1 MSSENSK
8 EIKLKGLD
16 FFQAKVGDF
25 IAGLAQNP
33 KPLLAIGALILVA
46 LLAGSGFQYFSHH
59 SEDERRLEL
68 SKIDQ
73 VFDDEIKTYSK
84 QREALEKQ
92 RDTLKAA
99 QPQPAAEA
107 KDAKP
112 LEDSLEIKALDAQIT
127 ALKAD
132 HTGSSDQ
139 YKKFYEANPKVTEGW
154 VAGLKYA
161 AYVAEKNN
169 LDEAAKILEEL
180 VKDGK
185 GHAILQ
191 TQALLLLI
199 SIQEDR
205 NELDKAL
212 EHAEALY
219 KVASNELKPRALL
232 SKAQIYFLKKDDAN
246 TKTTATKLVTD
257 HENSPEADR
266 ARSLL
271 ALLPE

>member
-46 LLAGSGFQYFSHH
+46 LLAGYGFRYFSHH
-59 SEDERRLEL
+59 SQDERRLEL

-73 VFDDEIKTYSK
+73 VFDDEIKAYSK

-99 QPQPAAEA
+99 QPQPAAQA

-112 LEDSLEIKALDAQIT
+112 LEDTPVIKALDAQIA

-132 HTGSSDQ
+132 HAGSSDQ

-161 AYVAEKNN
+161 SYVAEQNN

-257 HENSPEADR
+257 YENSPEADR